1 MDLVFAAEQYAQAQA
16 AAVAAAQYYA
26 NAAAMSGNPSISLAS
41 GTLIGSTQP
50 NQIAFLSPQPI
61 EQQQQQQHEQTVEH
75 PSSRKE
81 DSSSSSSSKSS
92 RRRRSDDED
101 DRDRQYRRRRSSS
114 RHRDRESSRRDR
126 SRDRDRDR
134 DRDRGR
140 DRDSRRDRR
149 DRSRSPYRRRERDR
163 RERTPE
169 SEEDE
174 YKSIPPNNTIMVR
187 GLAQHITENDI
198 RQDIQKTGLTA
209 KDIRLIRKKETG
221 ASRGFAFIE
230 FTNVEDAK
238 SWMEVKQGVLMFKDQ
253 YRATMQYSLPRE
265 GRQDQSRSHQDWFC
279 GQCGVQ
285 NFRRRDICFKCGSPK
300 TEYDVMQEGT
310 DEVSVHPTTC
320 ILLRGLD
327 ALTTEESVTNVLA
340 TLTALPIKSVQIARD
355 SLTNMS
361 RGFAYVEMSSLQDAI
376 LLHNLLL
383 GAPPVIEDKL
393 VAISYYKTPV
403 STSNSN
409 NNNHHHH
416 HHNSYSSN
424 SGNTSSSSLTHNSN
438 SQVANLALA
447 AAQWSHK
454 NEELKDLDKNQSSTK
469 HTPEEIDKMAKYSA
483 TMYAKNTKEEAHYYE
498 YYKNLY
504 SNGGDTSAASV
515 ALRGGEVKKSSDLG
529 TAVVGGVEYKKYPSP
544 DVSSYQYDE
553 TSGYYYD
560 PVCGL
565 YYDSNSQY
573 YFNSKTNQYHYWDP
587 DNQIFLPVS
596 SDSMN
601 DGSTSNGSKKKEDRF
616 KDKNKTAKKIAK
628 DMERWAKSMNQR
640 KEAEKEKAAVAAT
653 VTIQS
658 KPTPPKPTPIPAS
671 TIVESKSS
679 MNDVAFT
686 AMIQSRTVKPEN
698 TLSVTG
704 LAGISNYG
712 SEEESGDDNNDD
724 DQHTNW
730 ETLACLLC
738 KRQFISKEKL
748 TKHNQMSD
756 LHKQNLASWK
766 SSRGQS
772 SQATSA
778 SLSTPQY
785 RDRAKERRDKFGTLD
800 EEPRPNKLKEKYLK
814 AIEQAETSGTNE
826 TPNKVGSDNIGNR
839 MLQKMGWKEGLG
851 LGKSNQGRTSIIEAG
866 QRNMQAG
873 LGSQGSRVKSD
884 PNDSY
889 KECVKKTMYQR
900 YHDLT

>member
-209 KDIRLIRKKETG
+209 KDIR

-340 TLTALPIKSVQIARD
+340 TLTALPIKS
-355 SLTNMS
+355 
-361 RGFAYVEMSSLQDAI
+361 DAI

-424 SGNTSSSSLTHNSN
+424 SGNTT
-438 SQVANLALA
+438 
-447 AAQWSHK
+447 QWSHK

-529 TAVVGGVEYKKYPSP
+529 TAVVGGVEYTKNIVSYPHHIWIDIVNVIYFFFIAASP

-653 VTIQS
+653 QVRY
-658 KPTPPKPTPIPAS
+658 
-671 TIVESKSS
+671 
-679 MNDVAFT
+679 
-686 AMIQSRTVKPEN
+686 RTVKPEN

-785 RDRAKERRDKFGTLD
+785 RDRAKEQ
-800 EEPRPNKLKEKYLK
+800 
-814 AIEQAETSGTNE
+814 QAETSGTNE

-889 KECVKKTMYQR
+889 KECVKKNYVSKIP
-900 YHDLT
+900 